1 MATLNKVMLIGR
13 LTDNP
18 EPPRTL
24 PASGTQVIA
33 ESRIASTISLPST

>member
-18 EPPRTL
+18 EAPRTL
-24 PASGTQVIA
+24 PNAA
-33 ESRIASTISLPST
+33 ARL